1 MRLSEQRRNVCFNIN
16 STHVSCDGRGIKAS
30 VHRVPLRGGLLSRV
44 RPGYV
49 ERAKAL
55 SAVLHC
61 GFWGNFISCLGVLEI
76 RKLLWGDIK
85 LLAPKDW

>member
-1 MRLSEQRRNVCFNIN
+1 MCVLTLIAHMSAVMAGGLKHLF
-16 STHVSCDGRGIKAS
+16 TG
-30 VHRVPLRGGLLSRV
+30 VPLRGGLLSRV

-61 GFWGNFISCLGVLEI
+61 GFWGNFISCLGELEI
-76 RKLLWGDIK
+76 RKLLWGYIK